1 MNAHRIIIFFPPHRT
16 ATSRD
21 KDKEKCRGISSSL
34 KPCKTLFTNTSGNFK
49 NVQSIKTNQKKK
61 GESLKDVKLAQ
72 TRVSKS
78 LHLNY

>member
-34 KPCKTLFTNTSGNFK
+34 KPCKSLFTNTSGNLK

-61 GESLKDVKLAQ
+61 GREFKGCE
-72 TRVSKS
+72 VST
-78 LHLNY
+78 N